1 MRPGE
6 ICILLRSMK
15 NRAQIYENELTRLG
29 VPVWTDS
36 RVGFLETVEI
46 STALSILRAVDNP
59 LIDIHLTAAMMSP
72 VYAFT
77 ADEMAVVR
85 MHDRR
90 SHLYLNCQ
98 AIAQQP
104 EDEREQQ
111 LSQKC
116 ADFLSSFSQLRQIAS
131 SSPAHRLI
139 QQLIDRTGL
148 WDVVLAM
155 KYGQIRKANLR
166 LLIQY
171 AQEYEAGGLKGIAG
185 FLRFVDRMQQRGE
198 DWSCAGAASDPL
210 GCGAH
215 HEHPSLQGTGISGG
229 LFVRYGKEIQYPG
242 PAQQYAA
249 AFSAGLCL
257 LRPWFCH
264 PQAVSHRADGGAAAG
279 TGALDAFGG
288 DAHPLWLR

>member
-1 MRPGE
+1 MF
-6 ICILLRSMK
+6 

-104 EDEREQQ
+104 EEEREQQ
-111 LSQKC
+111 LSQ
-116 ADFLSSFSQLRQIAS
+116 
-131 SSPAHRLI
+131 
-139 QQLIDRTGL
+139 
-148 WDVVLAM
+148 
-155 KYGQIRKANLR
+155 
-166 LLIQY
+166 
-171 AQEYEAGGLKGIAG
+171 
-185 FLRFVDRMQQRGE
+185 
-198 DWSCAGAASDPL
+198 
-210 GCGAH
+210 
-215 HEHPSLQGTGISGG
+215 
-229 LFVRYGKEIQYPG
+229 
-242 PAQQYAA
+242 
-249 AFSAGLCL
+249 
-257 LRPWFCH
+257 
-264 PQAVSHRADGGAAAG
+264 
-279 TGALDAFGG
+279 
-288 DAHPLWLR
+288 